1 MLALVDCLR
10 VQNPRLRAVS
20 PGPNLIPRDLQIEQP
35 RLPTLPGTGS
45 PLQDMVDCAIRVR
58 MLLIDVD
65 MENRVPSG
73 AGHRGPHA
81 HRGYLTWGT
90 YYDSVRTR
98 LQRIMGQQGRDVTTL
113 RRAVQQKP
121 MRIRTVSVVDL
132 GNHDLPCL
140 GRDRRCCSLVLIWFK
155 GIHDVSRRNDMK
167 PVLIVDLL
175 RVSEDRSITCNE
187 SECLMMDRSRQVN
200 VVRRVV
206 DGPLSWSRRVRCEQ
220 LPQFL
225 DECMQP
231 ERVRSWQAWQFF
243 CKGKNRVST
252 RILSIP
258 LQFANKFLSH
268 EETNAMTQCRS
279 KYLSA
284 LTGVTI
290 PEYVEED
297 V

>member
-1 MLALVDCLR
+1 
-10 VQNPRLRAVS
+10 
-20 PGPNLIPRDLQIEQP
+20 
-35 RLPTLPGTGS
+35 
-45 PLQDMVDCAIRVR
+45 

-65 MENRVPSG
+65 MESRVPSG
-73 AGHRGPHA
+73 TGNRRPHA
-81 HRGYLTWGT
+81 HRDYMTRGT
-90 YYDSVRTR
+90 YYDRIRTR
-98 LQRIMGQQGRDVTTL
+98 LQRIVGQQGRDVTIL
-113 RRAVQQKP
+113 RRALQQKL
-121 MRIRTVSVVDL
+121 MRIRAVSVVDL

-167 PVLIVDLL
+167 PVLIVDLF
-175 RVSEDRSITCNE
+175 RVSENRSVTCNE
-187 SECLMMDRSRQVN
+187 SECLVMDRSRQVN

-206 DGPLSWSRRVRCEQ
+206 DCPLSWSRRGRREQ
-220 LPQFL
+220 LSQFL

-231 ERVRSWQAWQFF
+231 GRVRSWYAWQFF
-243 CKGKNRVST
+243 HKRKDRVGT
-252 RILSIP
+252 RVMSGS
-258 LQFANKFLSH
+258 LQFYNKFLSH
-268 EETNAMTQCRS
+268 EETNVMPQCRS